1 MTAKYN
7 FMKHRKLFFAISLV
21 LIAFILGFA
30 VIFGVPM
37 DIQFKGGAMV
47 VLGYEGEPDMKDVQS
62 IVSGVFG
69 SGLTFQEGSDIAT
82 GDATLTVSL
91 PGAETVTAEQL
102 EKALVSVQSSYP
114 DNHFEQLSMS
124 NVNPT
129 IGHEFF
135 QKSWVAV
142 AAACILILVYIAIRF
157 REIGGMPAGIMAI
170 IALINDLTVVFGV
183 FVVLQIPL
191 SGNFIAAMLTILGY
205 SINDTVVMY
214 DRIRENEGLYGKKLG
229 FESLVN
235 ASINQSLRRSVNTTL
250 TTCMALLTVCVVSVL
265 FGLDSIFTFALPLM
279 IGMISGLYTSL
290 FITTSLWVTW
300 ENFRV
305 KHGIGKKKGK
315 ASK

>member
-1 MTAKYN
+1 
-7 FMKHRKLFFAISLV
+7 
-21 LIAFILGFA
+21 
-30 VIFGVPM
+30 
-37 DIQFKGGAMV
+37 
-47 VLGYEGEPDMKDVQS
+47 
-62 IVSGVFG
+62 
-69 SGLTFQEGSDIAT
+69 
-82 GDATLTVSL
+82 
-91 PGAETVTAEQL
+91 
-102 EKALVSVQSSYP
+102 
-114 DNHFEQLSMS
+114 
-124 NVNPT
+124 
-129 IGHEFF
+129 
-135 QKSWVAV
+135 
-142 AAACILILVYIAIRF
+142 
-157 REIGGMPAGIMAI
+157 MPAGVMAI

-183 FVVLQIPL
+183 FVVLRIPL

-315 ASK
+315 K